1 MRFLLLSTFKTRQKL
16 EYWLIR
22 AFDYKEY
29 ISVMNEH
36 YLTPALT
43 EYLYDKTEI
52 LHAEMIAEG
61 LIAID

>member
-1 MRFLLLSTFKTRQKL
+1 
-16 EYWLIR
+16 
-22 AFDYKEY
+22 
-29 ISVMNEH
+29 MNEH

-52 LHAEMIAEG
+52 LHAEILHAEMIAEG

>member
-1 MRFLLLSTFKTRQKL
+1 
-16 EYWLIR
+16 
-22 AFDYKEY
+22 
-29 ISVMNEH
+29 MNEH